1 MPKANAQGRLTA
13 ADSGQEVR
21 RRLLAAAVT
30 LVPERGWTAVST
42 RTVAARARVTP
53 GLVHYHFPSLQA
65 LLSDAAIG
73 AMRAVVAETGR
84 ILEAAATPAQA
95 VDRAIGALDAYDG
108 QDPTSLLFAETYLAA
123 GRDDDLRNRLTAVV
137 SEFRDLVAGRFAAA
151 GVAAPETTAAVFAAA
166 LDGIVLH
173 RALGTVPA
181 GATVADVLRRLVSGA
196 DATESDR
203 T

>member
-1 MPKANAQGRLTA
+1 MPKASAQPPISA
-13 ADSGQEVR
+13 ADRGQEVR
-21 RRLLAAAVT
+21 RRLLDAAVA

-42 RTVAARARVTP
+42 RMVAARAGVTP
-53 GLVHYHFPSLQA
+53 GLVHYHFSSVQA

-84 ILEAAATPAQA
+84 MLETAATPAQA
-95 VDRAIGALDAYDG
+95 IDLVIGTLDAYDG
-108 QDPTSLLFAETYLAA
+108 QDATSLLFAETYLAA
-123 GRDDDLRNRLTAVV
+123 GRDDDLRRRLVAVV
-137 SEFRDLVAGRFAAA
+137 SDFRDLVAGRFSAA
-151 GVAAPETTAAVFAAA
+151 GVAAPEATAAVFAAA

-181 GATVADVLRRLVSGA
+181 GAAVADVLRRLVSGA
-196 DATESDR
+196 DRTGGDR